1 VDGFKKHRFIF
12 TASMRRP
19 KEKQD
24 GKIELHKKILVVNIH
39 HSSSTFLAG
48 RNVYYI
54 EYLLASTDLKSS

>member
-1 VDGFKKHRFIF
+1 
-12 TASMRRP
+12 MRRP

-24 GKIELHKKILVVNIH
+24 GKIELHKKNLVVNIH